1 MIITISILVL
11 FFVVLIIWYFI
22 KEVPDDRLVIFPS
35 FKEVVTINEI
45 NIGLYSEEVIE
56 NINSIEHD
64 NEAVRMIANLIYNGL
79 FEYNE
84 KNVLEAKLIDDFA
97 KIDEKNY
104 VFKLKSDIVF
114 HNGERLTSQ
123 NVKDTIEM
131 IFEVEDA
138 YFTNCVDNIQNV
150 KIIDDSM
157 FRINLIEAEEEF
169 EKNLI
174 FPILCDDSN
183 VGTNVY
189 KIKGID
195 DDKFVLENSKIGQ
208 VLNIFIC
215 NSLEELYGGFKN
227 KKFDVI
233 NSIAGINYE
242 EYIGEFG
249 YLRKL
254 YYGYYGVLLYSSSLS
269 GKFTP
274 TINNIFYNIDTWKK
288 IK

>member
-22 KEVPDDRLVIFPS
+22 KEVPDDRLVISPS

-131 IFEVEDA
+131 IFEVEDS

-233 NSIAGINYE
+233 NSTAGINYE